1 YRGKDSDETFD
12 AWLQALA
19 DWSEGGEQPANLG
32 KFGQTRI
39 KLTAKRVA
47 PKHAALRAID
57 AWAAHQEERPDLAPH
72 LLLHALGEVGHEL
85 EIEKQR
91 RAEIGFDDLLSRLD
105 RALQGPGGER
115 LAQLIRE
122 QFPVAL
128 IDEFQDTDP
137 VQYRIFERIYRIAA
151 DPDEPQARET
161 GLFMIGDPKQAIY
174 AFRGADI
181 HTYLRAREA
190 TRGRHYTLGKNFRST
205 AAMVAAAN
213 RCFAFAEEHPRGA
226 FRFAREGLENPVP
239 FHAVD
244 AQGRA
249 ERLLIDGAEAPAMTF
264 WNLDVEA
271 GVLGSAAYR
280 QEMAERSASAIRRWL
295 SLADLGRAGFAD
307 EQGGWRALRPA
318 DIAILVRGR
327 AEAEAIRSALA
338 ARRLASVYLSDRDS
352 VFDSQEAID
361 LLHWLRAC
369 ADPGADTLLR
379 VALATRSLH
388 LDWATLER
396 LNQDELFW
404 ERMVLRFRDYRRSW
418 QAQGVLPMLRRLLAD
433 FELPARLLRH
443 ADGERSLTNLL
454 HLAEWLQ
461 RAAVELDGEHA
472 LIRHLAEQVQSPGS
486 EEILRLESDA
496 DLIKVVTIHKSKG
509 LEYPLVLLPFICSWR
524 ELDGNSGAP
533 ASFHED
539 GAAGRVIELAR
550 RKEQAARAYEQ
561 ANDERLGEDMR
572 LLYVALTRAR
582 HSVWLGIAPLV
593 ASNSKSPELHKGAL
607 GYLLAG
613 GATIGSDGLGQC
625 LAALRGE
632 CREIVVEPAP

>member
-1 YRGKDSDETFD
+1 
-12 AWLQALA
+12 
-19 DWSEGGEQPANLG
+19 
-32 KFGQTRI
+32 
-39 KLTAKRVA
+39 
-47 PKHAALRAID
+47 
-57 AWAAHQEERPDLAPH
+57 
-72 LLLHALGEVGHEL
+72 
-85 EIEKQR
+85 
-91 RAEIGFDDLLSRLD
+91 
-105 RALQGPGGER
+105 
-115 LAQLIRE
+115 
-122 QFPVAL
+122 
-128 IDEFQDTDP
+128 
-137 VQYRIFERIYRIAA
+137 
-151 DPDEPQARET
+151 
-161 GLFMIGDPKQAIY
+161 
-174 AFRGADI
+174 
-181 HTYLRAREA
+181 
-190 TRGRHYTLGKNFRST
+190 
-205 AAMVAAAN
+205 
-213 RCFAFAEEHPRGA
+213 
-226 FRFAREGLENPVP
+226 
-239 FHAVD
+239 
-244 AQGRA
+244 
-249 ERLLIDGAEAPAMTF
+249 
-264 WNLDVEA
+264 
-271 GVLGSAAYR
+271 
-280 QEMAERSASAIRRWL
+280 
-295 SLADLGRAGFAD
+295 
-307 EQGGWRALRPA
+307 

-607 GYLLAG
+607 GYLL
-613 GATIGSDGLGQC
+613 
-625 LAALRGE
+625 
-632 CREIVVEPAP
+632 